1 MAFLLPF
8 IPLIAAGVGAAGLAD
23 TIYNQ
28 VNAPG
33 QPAPTPQTPQ
43 PQGAALDQ
51 AQKALIGTSAS
62 NTQAATSGFASP
74 DYTASIGATDTG
86 LLNNPQAAGNIQAAI
101 NQLFGFGA
109 PGQGGLTPSGSQ
121 SGNSI
126 TDLIQRATAA
136 QGGGAGAGAGSDFRG
151 FS

>member
-1 MAFLLPF
+1 MPFILPF

-33 QPAPTPQTPQ
+33 QQQAPTTPTTPQ

-126 TDLIQRATAA
+126 TD
-136 QGGGAGAGAGSDFRG
+136 
-151 FS
+151 